1 MGDFVDLERGHL
13 AGTVRQINIRNTI
26 ITTPDSID
34 VAVPNSEFVNGRVT
48 NWTMLDAHARIHVP
62 FGIAYGTDLELV
74 RRAVCEAAQ
83 EVKFTLKDDSGRVP
97 QLWLV
102 NFAESRL
109 EFELVVWLT
118 SEGIHRPLGARAAYC
133 WAVYQSLCWYGIE
146 VPFPQRDLHVKTSV
160 PLRVDLG
167 NGRGEVDFAAR
178 DPMVDIFGPLR
189 PDAAASDQ
197 QSAASPASGPRAETQ
212 P

>member
-1 MGDFVDLERGHL
+1 
-13 AGTVRQINIRNTI
+13 
-26 ITTPDSID
+26 
-34 VAVPNSEFVNGRVT
+34 
-48 NWTMLDAHARIHVP
+48 MLDAHARIHVP

-74 RRAVCEAAQ
+74 RQAVCEAADQ
-83 EVKFTLKDDSGRVP
+83 VKFTLKDDSGRVS

-133 WAVYQSLCWYGIE
+133 WAIYQSLRKYGID

-167 NGRGEVDFAAR
+167 ELGDRGRETGR
-178 DPMVDIFGPLR
+178 R
-189 PDAAASDQ
+189 PAE
-197 QSAASPASGPRAETQ
+197 PRAGRPRGKDGVTGGCRRVSAEGGECRRKA
-212 P
+212 

>member
-1 MGDFVDLERGHL
+1 M
-13 AGTVRQINIRNTI
+13 
-26 ITTPDSID
+26 
-34 VAVPNSEFVNGRVT
+34 
-48 NWTMLDAHARIHVP
+48 
-62 FGIAYGTDLELV
+62 
-74 RRAVCEAAQ
+74 
-83 EVKFTLKDDSGRVP
+83 KFTLNDESGRVP

-133 WAVYQSLCWYGIE
+133 WAIYQSLRKYGIE

-167 NGRGEVDFAAR
+167 EGGGETVRRPAEPIGPNGPTV
-178 DPMVDIFGPLR
+178 
-189 PDAAASDQ
+189 
-197 QSAASPASGPRAETQ
+197 
-212 P
+212 